1 MDATRDK
8 WAQKA
13 EKQKMK
19 SLPFV
24 VACRDEG
31 AALEGQGQGQ
41 GNQNGTQT
49 QSGAGMGEG
58 KGWVVVGITGG
69 MEDGDVRKKYVVQV
83 RKSRPQSPTRSE
95 GWVCDDHQALSKRGQ
110 CSWTAFDSF
119 WV

>member
-41 GNQNGTQT
+41 WNQNGTQT
-49 QSGAGMGEG
+49 QSGAGMREG
-58 KGWVVVGITGG
+58 
-69 MEDGDVRKKYVVQV
+69 
-83 RKSRPQSPTRSE
+83 
-95 GWVCDDHQALSKRGQ
+95 
-110 CSWTAFDSF
+110 
-119 WV
+119 